1 MHEYPHQVNIDVKEE
16 PLMPETPVASQTK
29 EPKLRKPTTQSK
41 EVPQFKLAIAHWPE
55 QERPREKLLQRG
67 ATSLSDAELLA
78 IFLRTGI
85 KGKNA
90 IELARDLLH
99 QAGGLRALL
108 NQSRQQLCQHKGIG
122 LAKYVQLQAAL
133 EMSRRYLEQQL
144 RRGDALESPE
154 ATRNY
159 LRSVL
164 RDCPNEQ
171 FGCIFLDNRHRVI
184 AYETLFYGSISS
196 ASVHPRV
203 VVQRALAHNAA
214 AVIVAHNHPS
224 GICEPSHSDIEIT
237 RTLKQALALI
247 EVRLLDHLVVGDSSI
262 SSLAELALI

>member
-1 MHEYPHQVNIDVKEE
+1 MTE
-16 PLMPETPVASQTK
+16 
-29 EPKLRKPTTQSK
+29 SK
-41 EVPQFKLAIAHWPE
+41 SGIVFWPE
-55 QERPREKLLQRG
+55 QERPREKLLQKG
-67 ATSLSDAELLA
+67 AESLSDAELLA

-90 IELARDLLH
+90 IELARELL
-99 QAGGLRALL
+99 QKAGGLRALL
-108 NQSRQQLCQHKGIG
+108 NQSKQELCQHKGIG

-144 RRGDALESPE
+144 KRTDALESPQ
-154 ATRNY
+154 ATRSY
-159 LRSVL
+159 LRARL
-164 RDCPNEQ
+164 RDCRNEQ

-184 AYETLFYGSISS
+184 EYEDLFYGSISS

-203 VVQRALAHNAA
+203 VVQRALHHNAA

-224 GICEPSHSDIEIT
+224 GICEPSNSDIEIT

-247 EVRLLDHLVVGDSSI
+247 EVRLLDHLIVGDSTI
-262 SSLAELALI
+262 TSLAEQALI